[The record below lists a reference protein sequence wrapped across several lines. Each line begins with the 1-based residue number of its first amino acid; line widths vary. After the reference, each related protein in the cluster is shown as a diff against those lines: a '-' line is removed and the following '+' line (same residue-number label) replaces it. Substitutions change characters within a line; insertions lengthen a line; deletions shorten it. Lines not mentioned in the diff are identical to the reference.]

1 MTETETTVWLG
12 RRVYCEQEADAYVED
27 GTPLYLEWIIE
38 GKDGELYSVPAEPG
52 GWLRRRRYEECPDG
66 LKLVP
71 AYKAEII
78 VWLTYAD
85 TDDADSVSAIAHT
98 RYAGYTAYA
107 GYGGE
112 L

>member
-1 MTETETTVWLG
+1 MA
-12 RRVYCEQEADAYVED
+12 RRVYCEQEADVYAED

-38 GKDGELYSVPAEPG
+38 GKGGELYSVPAEPG
-52 GWLRRRRYEECPDG
+52 GWLRRTPYEECPDS

-71 AYKAEII
+71 ARKAEII

-98 RYAGYTAYA
+98 RYAGYA
-107 GYGGE
+107 GE